1 MGAADDGAA
10 GVDAAGNVGN
20 AMGMSEVA
28 KGKRKRENTPEQVE
42 HIQKVKS
49 VNCVTRP
56 LRTFY

>member
-10 GVDAAGNVGN
+10 GVDAAGN